1 MHKEVNHK
9 IRKHFNEGIYNVA
22 RYTEIV
28 LSIVIS
34 AIVSAMTIGGKAF
47 MKKIDPKAFITTNEV
62 TEVLGN
68 GFKKIQ

>member
-28 LSIVIS
+28 LSIVIP
-34 AIVSAMTIGGKAF
+34 VSYTHLTL
-47 MKKIDPKAFITTNEV
+47 PTN
-62 TEVLGN
+62 
-68 GFKKIQ
+68 